1 VASPVKLVTLA
12 FLSFHPNA
20 MPWLARA
27 NYARE
32 LRAAFFLP
40 WAIAATEG
48 GVIGFIV
55 RKLYEDVIDDR
66 TLNYFAG
73 ALIAAPALANITS
86 FLWAIL
92 AHGKRKVPF
101 ITALQLG
108 VLISIALMALA
119 PRTPGG
125 LIMLVAAAFSARIL
139 LAGIVTIRATIW
151 GVNYPAQRAKLTGKL
166 QTVSVTISSLIAIGL
181 GAAMQYN
188 ENAYRILIP
197 IGGLVALA
205 GVSSYARIRLRS
217 ERSILKNEQ
226 EQTEADN
233 KTSILSGFKVLKE
246 DKSYRAYQICQLL
259 LGFGNIMSWTP
270 FVIMAKQQFD
280 VGYLQGILLTQ
291 VIPLMMMPFT
301 IPLWAKLIDS
311 VHIIQFRAFHSWI
324 FVGSMVCALAAGL
337 TGSIEYLFAA
347 SILRG
352 IAFGGGALA
361 WNLGH
366 LQFVK
371 AEKSQDY
378 MSIHVT
384 LTGLRGLTAPFAGV
398 ALYNYL
404 EHQQAGAGAYT
415 FVVTLAITTCGA
427 LGFYYLYTRLRS
439 GRKE

>member
-1 VASPVKLVTLA
+1 
-12 FLSFHPNA
+12 
-20 MPWLARA
+20 MPWLSRA

-55 RKLYEDVIDDR
+55 RKLYEGVVDDT

-92 AHGKRKVPF
+92 AHGKRKIPF

-108 VLISIALMALA
+108 LLICIAFIAIA
-119 PRTPGG
+119 PKSPAG
-125 LIMLVAAAFSARIL
+125 LVMLVAAAFGARIL

-151 GVNYPAQRAKLTGKL
+151 GVNYPEQRAKLTGKF
-166 QTVSVTISSLIAIGL
+166 QTVSVTITSLIAIGL

-188 ENAYRILIP
+188 ENAYRIFIP
-197 IGGLVALA
+197 IGGFIALL
-205 GVSSYARIRLRS
+205 GVSSYARIRLRT
-217 ERSILKNEQ
+217 ERLILKNEQ
-226 EQTEADN
+226 EQTEGNN
-233 KTSILSGFKVLKE
+233 KTSILSGFRVLKE
-246 DKSYRAYQICQLL
+246 DRDYRRYQTCQLL

-280 VGYLQGILLTQ
+280 IDYFWGIMLTQ
-291 VIPLMMMPFT
+291 VIPLMMMPFA
-301 IPLWAKLIDS
+301 IPLWAKLLDS
-311 VHIIQFRAFHSWI
+311 VHIVEFRAIHSWI
-324 FVGSMVCALAAGL
+324 FIFSMACALIAGQ
-337 TGSIEYLFAA
+337 TNIMGFLFAA
-347 SILRG
+347 SIFRG

-371 AEKSQDY
+371 PDKSQDY

-384 LTGLRGLTAPFAGV
+384 LTGLRGLTAPFVGV
-398 ALYNYL
+398 AIYNTL
-404 EHQQAGAGAYT
+404 ETRHPGSGSWIFAL
-415 FVVTLAITTCGA
+415 TLAITTTGA
-427 LGFYYLYTRLRS
+427 LGFLYLATKL
-439 GRKE
+439 KDKIQA